1 MTRSLL
7 GADRELLLLVG
18 GILVLLTL
26 ASVITWWLRRRSP
39 SSGAAGTPL
48 DTGHQGSI
56 DNLVAR
62 TRAWWGMVLVFGVA
76 IATGGYGSIVMF
88 AVVSFLALREI
99 LTLLPTHR
107 ADHRAMVWSVF
118 VFLPLQYWL
127 LWIRWYGLFA
137 LLIPVYAYLLLPSLQ
152 VLAGDTEDFL
162 ARTSR
167 LQWVLMICVF
177 CVSHAPALLMLQI
190 PGYVGQ
196 NAKLLL
202 FLVIVTE
209 LSDVFQYVA
218 GKLFGRHKA
227 VPAVSPNKTWEGY
240 LIGGGLATATG
251 AALWWATP
259 FAPLAAAGFAFVIV
273 VAGIAGGLVMS
284 AVKRDRRVKDFGTM
298 LPGHGGMLDR
308 IDSLCFSAPLF
319 FHLTRFFYTP

>member
-1 MTRSLL
+1 MTGGLL
-7 GADRELLLLVG
+7 DRELLWLIAGVLGLLA
-18 GILVLLTL
+18 IATLLAWVLK
-26 ASVITWWLRRRSP
+26 LRSKAP
-39 SSGAAGTPL
+39 PPTAAPA
-48 DTGHQGSI
+48 DTGQQAPI

-62 TRAWWGMVLVFGVA
+62 IRAWWGMVVVFGIA
-76 IATGGYGSIVMF
+76 IATGGRGSFVLF
-88 AVVSFLALREI
+88 AVVSFLALREM

-107 ADHRAMVWSVF
+107 ADHRAMLWSVF

-127 LWIRWYGLFA
+127 LWIEWYGLFA

-152 VLAGDTEDFL
+152 VLSGDTEDFL
-162 ARTSR
+162 ARSSR

-177 CVSHAPALLMLQI
+177 CVSHAPALLILQV
-190 PGYVGQ
+190 PGYEGE

-209 LSDVFQYVA
+209 LSDVAQYVA

-227 VPAVSPNKTWEGY
+227 VPLVSPNKTWEGY
-240 LIGGGLATATG
+240 LIGGAVATAVG
-251 AALWWATP
+251 AGLWWATP
-259 FAPLAAAGFAFVIV
+259 FTPAQAAGLALAIV

-284 AVKRDRRVKDFGTM
+284 AVKRDRRVKDFGAII
-298 LPGHGGMLDR
+298 PGHGGMLDR

-319 FHLTRFFYTP
+319 FHLTRFFYT